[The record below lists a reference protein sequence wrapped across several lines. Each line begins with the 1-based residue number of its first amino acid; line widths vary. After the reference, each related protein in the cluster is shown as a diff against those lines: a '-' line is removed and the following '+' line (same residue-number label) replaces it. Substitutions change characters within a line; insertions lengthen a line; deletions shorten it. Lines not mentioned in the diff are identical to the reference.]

1 MSSGRTLLT
10 RIPHILMAL
19 SVSALLTIGCQA
31 NSQTTGHY
39 IDDTAITTSVKTHL
53 ATDSTLKTMTQ
64 ISVKTL
70 ENTVYL
76 TGVAPTLQ
84 AKNRAEEIARQVD
97 GVQRV
102 VNDITVQP

>member
-1 MSSGRTLLT
+1 MTW
-10 RIPHILMAL
+10 IPHILMAL
-19 SVSALLTIGCQA
+19 GVSIFLTIGCQT
-31 NSQTTGHY
+31 NPQTTGPY

-53 ATDSTLKTMTQ
+53 ATDGPLKTMTQ
-64 ISVKTL
+64 ISVKTV

-102 VNDITVQP
+102 VNNITVQP

>member
-1 MSSGRTLLT
+1 MTW
-10 RIPHILMAL
+10 IPHILMAL
-19 SVSALLTIGCQA
+19 GVSIFLTVGCQT
-31 NSQTTGHY
+31 NPQTTGHY

-53 ATDSTLKTMTQ
+53 ATDGPLKTMTQ
-64 ISVKTL
+64 ISVKTV

-102 VNDITVQP
+102 VNNITVQP

>member
-1 MSSGRTLLT
+1 MT
-10 RIPHILMAL
+10 RIPYILMAL
-19 SVSALLTIGCQA
+19 GVSLFLTVGCQT

-39 IDDTAITTSVKTHL
+39 IDDTTITTSVKTHL
-53 ATDSTLKTMTQ
+53 ATDGPLKTMTQ
-64 ISVKTL
+64 ISVKTV

-102 VNDITVQP
+102 VNNITVQP